1 MKIFTKLTFVAFFFL
16 LGKNPTALAQTQV
29 QWSNLADVKFEKKFS
44 TDLGYDL
51 YYATFGKSI
60 KKLEGK
66 EVSVRGYMIPMD
78 ALGVYYVL
86 SKNPNSSC
94 FFCGG
99 GGPETVVELEV
110 KPSAIRRY
118 EVDEM
123 KTFKGIL
130 KLNKVNDKQLTYVL
144 TEAEPK

>member
-1 MKIFTKLTFVAFFFL
+1 MV
-16 LGKNPTALAQTQV
+16 AQTPIN
-29 QWSNLADVKFEKKFS
+29 WSYLADVTYEKKYS
-44 TDLGYDL
+44 EELGYEL
-51 YYATFGKSI
+51 YHATFGKMI
-60 KKLEGK
+60 KAQEGQ
-66 EVSVRGYMIPMD
+66 EVSISGYMIPMD

-99 GGPETVVELEV
+99 AGPETVLELEL
-110 KPSAIRRY
+110 KASAIRRY

-144 TEAEPK
+144 LEAELN